1 MRCLLDTHIVIWAMV
16 GSAKLSVDAR
26 KVLEDS
32 GNVLYV
38 SSASVWETAIK
49 HAMKPESIPVTAD
62 QMVRF
67 CRNSGIVELPVQ
79 YAHSQRVSLLPFYH
93 TDPFDRMLVAQAQV
107 ESLKL
112 MTHDA
117 KLPPYGDAIL
127 TV

>member
-1 MRCLLDTHIVIWAMV
+1 MRFLLDTHIVIWAMV
-16 GSAKLSVDAR
+16 GSVKLSVRAR
-26 KVLEDS
+26 KFLEDPDS
-32 GNVLYV
+32 VFYV

-49 HAMKPESIPVTAD
+49 HAMNPESIPVTAD

-67 CRNSGIVELPVQ
+67 CRNSGIVELPVRH
-79 YAHSQRVSLLPFYH
+79 AHSQRVSLLPFYH
-93 TDPFDRMLVAQAQV
+93 TDPFDRMLVAQAQA

-117 KLPPYGDAIL
+117 KLPPYGDVIL